1 MVFLAENHRC
11 WARFCKRYGTSVLG
25 SVLKSFLPDK
35 KKPNFPSASNGETGL
50 NSVCFPPL
58 LWHYHLFDMLGGMTI
73 CIHMSWNHSG
83 NELRPHIFQDPI
95 YFWSDFLRVM
105 MKSDKFWWKS
115 VEIRYPE
122 ASDSWHHR
130 LPQHFPFFQSAM
142 THKVSAQR
150 CSRGSRTACH
160 TSLERNITMRP
171 LRGARSTK
179 RSWSG
184 AVADSWQYQRVHW
197 VYQDLKDFY
206 GCLWICA
213 LQIFDGFCSW
223 WFSMIFLGWC
233 QGQRMITGYMQ
244 DPG

>member
-1 MVFLAENHRC
+1 MVIFHSYVSLPE
-11 WARFCKRYGTSVLG
+11 GTWFGFKILSRQEESEL
-25 SVLKSFLPDK
+25 SICFQWRDQSKLC
-35 KKPNFPSASNGETGL
+35 
-50 NSVCFPPL
+50 VCCRPL
-58 LWHYHLFDMLGGMTI
+58 LWHYHLFEMLGGMTI
-73 CIHMSWNHSG
+73 CHEI
-83 NELRPHIFQDPI
+83 I
-95 YFWSDFLRVM
+95 FWSNFLRVM

-115 VEIRYPE
+115 VEISYPE
-122 ASDSWHHR
+122 ASDSWHHH

-184 AVADSWQYQRVHW
+184 AVADSWQYRRVHW

-206 GCLWICA
+206 GCLCICA
-213 LQIFDGFCSW
+213 LQIFDDFCSW

>member
-1 MVFLAENHRC
+1 MAIFNSYVKLPE
-11 WARFCKRYGTSVLG
+11 GTWFGFKILSRQEESELSICFQWRDRSKLCVL
-25 SVLKSFLPDK
+25 SPSSLTLSSFWNVGRHD
-35 KKPNFPSASNGETGL
+35 
-50 NSVCFPPL
+50 
-58 LWHYHLFDMLGGMTI
+58 
-73 CIHMSWNHSG
+73 HMSWNHSG

-95 YFWSDFLRVM
+95 YFSSNFLRVM

-115 VEIRYPE
+115 VEIWYPE
-122 ASDSWHHR
+122 ASDSWHHS

-184 AVADSWQYQRVHW
+184 AVADSWQYRRVHW

-213 LQIFDGFCSW
+213 LQIFAADGFP
-223 WFSMIFLGWC
+223 WFS
-233 QGQRMITGYMQ
+233 
-244 DPG
+244 